1 MTDGS
6 TGQAPGATPEAPKR
20 RVPLDAIPVWLQ
32 AIAAL
37 LGVLVTAVGVFG
49 LVRGP
54 DASPST
60 VPVSAPPSAPAPA
73 AVAVTLDLVTTEQ
86 AEVRGAGSFA
96 GIDPA
101 SEVVLFVGQPVADP
115 GADWL
120 PVVAELNPATT
131 RPDGRQNGRWEAAR
145 PNTAPATRYTWYAV
159 VAPKADGAADPYADL
174 REKGPASE
182 LVQAA
187 SQPYSTGG

>member
-6 TGQAPGATPEAPKR
+6 TGQAPAPAPGTPKR

-37 LGVLVTAVGVFG
+37 LGVVVTAVGVFG

-54 DASPST
+54 DASPSLI
-60 VPVSAPPSAPAPA
+60 PVTAPPSAAA
-73 AVAVTLDLVTTEQ
+73 AVAVTLDAVTTDP

-120 PVVAELNPATT
+120 PVVAALNAATT

-145 PNTAPATRYTWYAV
+145 PNTAPTTRYTWYAV
-159 VAPKADGAADPYADL
+159 VAPKAGGAADPYADL
-174 REKGPASE
+174 RENGPVSE
-182 LVQAA
+182 LVRAA